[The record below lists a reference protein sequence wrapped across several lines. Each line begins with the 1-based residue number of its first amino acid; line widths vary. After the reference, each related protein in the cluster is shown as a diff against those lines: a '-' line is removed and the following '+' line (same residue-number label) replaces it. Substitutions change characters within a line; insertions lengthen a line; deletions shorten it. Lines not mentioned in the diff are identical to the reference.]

1 MAALLGHMNFW
12 NASVQSAI
20 DVFFEELKAPESRG
34 MATIFGFIYS
44 LLSLITVVGNALVII
59 AVYKDPL
66 KILKNSPSNLILLSL
81 SEADLIVGLMIGPGA
96 AVWFFRIGKAA
107 PSLGY
112 IIVILSCSSLVVSV
126 GNVLLLTIDR
136 YYALA
141 TPLKYRVI
149 ITKKTV
155 TIASS
160 AIWVCSIC
168 YALTFSLL
176 QQYFLLI
183 WFVSVVLLF
192 ICSECICILYF
203 VTLRNLSKHSRSR
216 IVVSN
221 SQSNTALAYQREKKV
236 FKVILS
242 VIFVFYLCFIP
253 WLGNQFVIYFCKGC
267 HSHRKTVMVCTYATQ
282 VFAILNSALNPV
294 LYSCR
299 FAKFQA
305 TFQYFLRKFLPHKGR
320 KKSVRINERRQA
332 YNTHL

>member
-44 LLSLITVVGNALVII
+44 LLSLITVVENALVII

-112 IIVILSCSSLVVSV
+112 IIVILSCSSLIVSV

-141 TPLKYRVI
+141 TPL
-149 ITKKTV
+149 
-155 TIASS
+155 
-160 AIWVCSIC
+160 C
-168 YALTFSLL
+168 L
-176 QQYFLLI
+176 
-183 WFVSVVLLF
+183 
-192 ICSECICILYF
+192 
-203 VTLRNLSKHSRSR
+203 
-216 IVVSN
+216 
-221 SQSNTALAYQREKKV
+221 
-236 FKVILS
+236 
-242 VIFVFYLCFIP
+242 IP

-305 TFQYFLRKFLPHKGR
+305 TFQHFLRKFLPHKGR